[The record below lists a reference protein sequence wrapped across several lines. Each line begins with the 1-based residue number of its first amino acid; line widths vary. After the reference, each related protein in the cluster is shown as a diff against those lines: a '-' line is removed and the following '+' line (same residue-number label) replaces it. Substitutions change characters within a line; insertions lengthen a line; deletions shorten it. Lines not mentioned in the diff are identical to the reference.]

1 MQSKTFLDFLPINF
15 RHEKSFLIE
24 TNLLDF
30 AKLSNLTDQ
39 EIDKILREYPLC
51 TLNNLKKIRA
61 IATFKNKISISPY
74 EAYLLLHC
82 GVGSIK
88 TLSRLTAYELKEKI
102 GRLERN
108 LRVKTRTNITLPLLK
123 EWIERSKQNNE
134 SI

>member
-88 TLSRLTAYELKEKI
+88 TLSRLTAHELKEKI

-108 LRVKTRTNITLPLLK
+108 LRVKTRTNITLPVLK
-123 EWIERSKQNNE
+123 EWIERSKQNKE